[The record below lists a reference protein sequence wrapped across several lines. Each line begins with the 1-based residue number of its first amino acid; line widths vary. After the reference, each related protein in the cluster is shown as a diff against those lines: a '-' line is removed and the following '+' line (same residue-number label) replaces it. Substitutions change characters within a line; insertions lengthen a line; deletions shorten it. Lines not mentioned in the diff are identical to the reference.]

1 MGKAVQAKE
10 AGASVDH
17 EKTFRDKAKQKYL
30 AICLLRRSNMKIY
43 GQLMPELRDQYLQ
56 GHDNYPS
63 MLEDAYSLLQHHSCA
78 RRNNGLGSN
87 SGDKP
92 HPTEKQG
99 QGDVIPGIQHSQ
111 QRNHTSQQVVAKDDS
126 VIRGA
131 DGRCNPRVLCYT
143 CQHYGHYSDN

>member
-1 MGKAVQAKE
+1 MTCHA
-10 AGASVDH
+10 
-17 EKTFRDKAKQKYL
+17 KYL
-30 AICLLRRSNMKIY
+30 ARAQIWAL
-43 GQLMPELRDQYLQ
+43 
-56 GHDNYPS
+56 HT
-63 MLEDAYSLLQHHSCA
+63 LEDVYSLLQHHSCA

-143 CQHYGHYSDN
+143 CQHYGHYSDNCPIQSDTSIFSTPSCTIDTCSTVIKKVQHHMHAAELI